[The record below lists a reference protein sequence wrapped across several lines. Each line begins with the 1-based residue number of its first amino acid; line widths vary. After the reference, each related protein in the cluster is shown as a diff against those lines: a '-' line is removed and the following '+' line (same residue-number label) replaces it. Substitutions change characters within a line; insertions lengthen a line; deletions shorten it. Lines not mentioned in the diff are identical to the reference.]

1 MANNKQNIR
10 KEMGSR
16 VRVLRK
22 ARGLSIDTLSVKL
35 GLTPGH
41 LGLIERGDRGITV
54 DRLMQVC
61 TYFGCTADFLLTGK
75 DKATSKGKATAS
87 VDLMLSD
94 DEREKLAELINLL
107 RG

>member
-1 MANNKQNIR
+1 MANNKVNIR
-10 KEMGSR
+10 REMGNR

-22 ARGLSIDTLSVKL
+22 ARGLSIDTLSVQL

-61 TYFGCTADFLLTGK
+61 TYFGCSADFLLTGR
-75 DKATSKGKATAS
+75 DKITTKAPPSAS

-94 DEREKLAELINLL
+94 NEREKLSELINLL
-107 RG
+107 RA